1 MRERERESKAASTR
15 VVWTFEFCLG
25 LSKATSGEYSDYQI
39 NLWQYTEGKK
49 RISWQYLPQLSPVKN
64 HGSRTQKNWGR
75 CLTYISCIL
84 GPKVA
89 KLPQLPTY
97 STAFKTWLLTAA
109 KEPQT
114 RYTGLP
120 CINLTDWL
128 TCTGGLLTKLGR
140 VPCLWVRGLCDS
152 NSCDLLEY
160 LEELSCLLLC

>member
-97 STAFKTWLLTAA
+97 LSTAFKTWLLTAA

-114 RYTGLP
+114 RDTGLP
-120 CINLTDWL
+120 CIFDLPDWE
-128 TCTGGLLTKLGR
+128 GGSWQTRGAERAFEVRLEFMRQSFVLLR
-140 VPCLWVRGLCDS
+140 CCCCLR
-152 NSCDLLEY
+152 
-160 LEELSCLLLC
+160 